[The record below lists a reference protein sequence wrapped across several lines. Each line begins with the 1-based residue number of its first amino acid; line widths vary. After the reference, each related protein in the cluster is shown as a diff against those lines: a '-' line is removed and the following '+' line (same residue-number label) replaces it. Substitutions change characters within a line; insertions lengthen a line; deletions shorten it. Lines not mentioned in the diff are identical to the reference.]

1 MGAATTRAL
10 VIAVFVAMGLA
21 GCAGTQGVGR
31 RDEAQRR
38 SGELAARPHDREA
51 APHDDGEARRRSGY
65 PQPGTSADASGLTG
79 GLEAGPDAGTPVR
92 AHAGSAGQ

>member
-10 VIAVFVAMGLA
+10 AIAVFVAMGLA
-21 GCAGTQGVGR
+21 GCAGTQGDR
-31 RDEAQRR
+31 RDEAQRY

-79 GLEAGPDAGTPVR
+79 GLEAGPEAGTPVR
-92 AHAGSAGQ
+92 AHAGNAGQ